1 MRGVIQAVCVSPGGL
16 PKLPVSSAFAR
27 ASGLEGDGH
36 NHPQIHG
43 GPDKALLLI
52 AAESLDQLRAEG
64 FAAAP
69 GVLGENL
76 TTNGIDLARLSA
88 GMRFRAGGA
97 LIELTR
103 HRKPCRQ
110 LDFLNPGRPGAIQRR
125 LADEPHLAG
134 WYARV
139 LLPGLIRAGDMIEL
153 TEHAV

>member
-1 MRGVIQAVCVSPGGL
+1 MRGIIEAVCVSPGGL
-16 PKLPVSSAFAR
+16 PKLAVTSSMAR
-27 ASGLEGDGH
+27 TLGLDGDAH
-36 NHPQIHG
+36 NHPEIHG

-52 AAESLDQLRAEG
+52 AAESLERLRAAG
-64 FAAAP
+64 FAVAP

-76 TTNGIDLARLSA
+76 TTRGLDFAQLSA
-88 GMRFRAGGA
+88 GMRLRAGDA

-103 HRKPCRQ
+103 FRKPCRQ
-110 LDFLNPGRPGAIQRR
+110 LDFLNTGTPGAIQQR
-125 LADEPHLAG
+125 LTEEPQLAG